1 MIKVAK
7 ETSIDNHFITIALS
21 ESDFEKSKG
30 RKPENQEEFDAW
42 AGVIETGLEAA
53 ELDWKMIYECTKE
66 IVPRDKEADGK
77 CPKQ

>member
-7 ETSIDNHFITIALS
+7 ETSIDSYFITITLS

-42 AGVIETGLEAA
+42 AEVIETGLEGA
-53 ELDWKMIYECTKE
+53 ELDWKMIYECTKD
-66 IVPRDKEADGK
+66 IVA
-77 CPKQ
+77 

>member
-7 ETSIDNHFITIALS
+7 ETGIDSHIVTITLS
-21 ESDFEKSKG
+21 ENDFEKSNG

-42 AGVIETGLEAA
+42 AEVIETGLLGT

-66 IVPRDKEADGK
+66 IVPCDKEANGK